1 MHISHVCSG
10 IFRWIVPRGSPRR
23 LLQKRKLKQL
33 KSLSV
38 CPVRYLLLF
47 FMLKR
52 RLREISTYYFVFIF
66 FKCVFTLVIKSALFL
81 NSRVWFF
88 FFSLTQ
94 QTQRER
100 ESERKIISNSTRLFA
115 PLPDLKSIHSCPKT
129 TLPFFIQ
136 FLLQTLFAKRSP
148 LNVFFFCT
156 LLL

>member
-1 MHISHVCSG
+1 M
-10 IFRWIVPRGSPRR
+10 FREFPVNRTAGQPRR

-38 CPVRYLLLF
+38 CPVRYFLLF
-47 FMLKR
+47 LLKR
-52 RLREISTYYFVFIF
+52 RLREISTYYFVFIFF

-81 NSRVWFF
+81 NSRVFF
-88 FFSLTQ
+88 FSFFSLTQ
-94 QTQRER
+94 QTQREC